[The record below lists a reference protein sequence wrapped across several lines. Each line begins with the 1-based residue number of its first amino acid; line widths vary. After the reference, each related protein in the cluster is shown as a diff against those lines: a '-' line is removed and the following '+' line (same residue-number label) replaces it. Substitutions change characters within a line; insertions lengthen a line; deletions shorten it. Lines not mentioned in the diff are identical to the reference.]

1 MEINLITNILSR
13 TLGMPIEGLFD
24 GVDIVAEAMASASIV
39 AQGAPAEAPIPPP
52 KSVSIEEC
60 T

>member
-1 MEINLITNILSR
+1 
-13 TLGMPIEGLFD
+13 MPIEGLFD
-24 GVDIVAEAMASASIV
+24 GVDIVAEAMASASVV